1 MNKAFHLNSFTAA
14 KNYVAARTVL
24 ISCTPCMALM
34 SVSTDGRQMRVALL
48 HLFAASASLLSLDH
62 TKKKKTQESTPSS
75 YLFLVLASNGNEA
88 DYTSKIDNF
97 MLPN

>member
-1 MNKAFHLNSFTAA
+1 MNEAFHLKGFTAA

-48 HLFAASASLLSLDH
+48 HLFVASASLLSLDH
-62 TKKKKTQESTPSS
+62 THKKNPRKARPALI
-75 YLFLVLASNGNEA
+75 YF
-88 DYTSKIDNF
+88 
-97 MLPN
+97 

>member
-62 TKKKKTQESTPSS
+62 THKKKQESTPSS
-75 YLFLVLASNGNEA
+75 YLFLVQASNGNEP